1 METDDLLAAFAAAPP
16 MASHW
21 PGEET
26 DDGSARAL
34 AGLAALG
41 QPTRLAVFR
50 LLVQQEP
57 DGLAAGAIATIVGA
71 PHNSLSTHL
80 AILVRAGLVSSA
92 RSGRSIVY
100 RADLSGMRR
109 LVAFLLAD
117 CCGGRPEV
125 CGAVADLL
133 APSCGCAPGKSEA
146 PATVVGGPADVSP
159 ASPLLNAPART
170 PR

>member
-1 METDDLLAAFAAAPP
+1 MEADDLLATRAAMPP
-16 MASHW
+16 TPSHL
-21 PGEET
+21 GEEA
-26 DDGSARAL
+26 DDPSARAL

-41 QPTRLAVFR
+41 QPIRLSVFR

-57 DGLAAGAIATIVGA
+57 GGLAAGAIAAAVGA

-80 AILVRAGLVSSA
+80 AILARAGLVSA
-92 RSGRSIVY
+92 TRSGRSIVY
-100 RADLSGMRR
+100 RADLAGMRR

-125 CGAVADLL
+125 CGPITDLL
-133 APSCGCAPGKSEA
+133 APDCDCPPEGDGRDDPQISTPT
-146 PATVVGGPADVSP
+146 PATPP
-159 ASPLLNAPART
+159 RT

>member
-1 METDDLLAAFAAAPP
+1 METDDLLAALAAAPP
-16 MASHW
+16 TASHR

-50 LLVQQEP
+50 LLVRQEP
-57 DGLAAGAIATIVGA
+57 DGLAAGAIAAAVGA

-109 LVAFLLAD
+109 LVGFLLAD

-133 APSCGCAPGKSEA
+133 APSCGCLS
-146 PATVVGGPADVSP
+146 GGDDGRDTPSVRSP
-159 ASPLLNAPART
+159 TQTTRPRT

>member
-1 METDDLLAAFAAAPP
+1 MEADDLLAPLAATPP
-16 MASHW
+16 ISSHL
-21 PGEET
+21 GDEA
-26 DDGSARAL
+26 DDPAARAL

-41 QPTRLAVFR
+41 QPIRLAVFR
-50 LLVQQEP
+50 LLVRQEP
-57 DGLAAGAIATIVGA
+57 DGLAAGAIANAVGA

-80 AILVRAGLVSSA
+80 AILARAGLVSA
-92 RSGRSIVY
+92 TRSGRSIVY

-125 CGAVADLL
+125 CGPITDLL
-133 APSCGCAPGKSEA
+133 APSCDCPPGA
-146 PATVVGGPADVSP
+146 AGNDADGDTVNPTSP
-159 ASPLLNAPART
+159 TQNTPPRT